1 MRQTSFL
8 FIASAVLF
16 SCQKSKAP
24 QRPPRTIS
32 DTLMIYS
39 QVTSNGK
46 SNILTKSFK
55 SGETK
60 TIINSGTHPFAT
72 NLRLVFI
79 KSGNTL
85 GFAKMDGISR
95 LLLPL
100 TQPSDPSLSFD
111 SKLICVV
118 DKLPDKYQ
126 LIRYDTVGN
135 KTILYETTDE
145 ISSPSFSSDGEK
157 IVFSQKKDSNSA
169 SLFLISVTGGTPKRV
184 TPSTP
189 NTYDEYSTVQG
200 GTLYFVRSSV
210 IDSTLSSEIFSTDL
224 GGTLITQ
231 LSNFTNN
238 WTAPSFFIKNL
249 RKISN
254 DIVGSTSLICVSNY
268 NSTNSDIYIYQIGG
282 GLTKMTETNEQE
294 FFPSLIPN
302 VEK

>member
-1 MRQTSFL
+1 M
-8 FIASAVLF
+8 V
-16 SCQKSKAP
+16 
-24 QRPPRTIS
+24 
-32 DTLMIYS
+32 YS

-46 SNILTKSFK
+46 SNILTRSFK

-60 TIINSGTHPFAT
+60 TIINSGTYPFAT
-72 NLRLVFI
+72 NLRIVFI

-111 SKLICVV
+111 SRLICVV

-126 LIRYDTVGN
+126 LIRYDTIGN

-157 IVFSQKKDSNSA
+157 IVFTQKKDTNSS
-169 SLFLISVTGGTPKRV
+169 SLFLISVTGGTVKRI

-189 NTYDEYSTVQG
+189 GSYDDYSTVQSG
-200 GTLYFVRSSV
+200 NLYFVRSRI

-224 GGTLITQ
+224 GGTSITQ

-238 WTAPSFFIKNL
+238 WTTPSFFIKNL

-254 DIVGSTSLICVSNY
+254 DIVGNTSLICVSNY

-282 GLTKMTETNEQE
+282 SLTKMTETTEQE